1 MTRHHTPQR
10 LTLDAILPYLRTK
23 CVSKRNDGGRQ
34 VLAYCPAHD
43 DRNHPSL
50 SLTKKADGTLLWRCF
65 AGCSQDAVR
74 EALERLAGVQPA
86 TARPIVPCRNAER
99 QSATPQ
105 AQPLMLATLAN
116 AKGLDAE
123 RLRAWGLT
131 DLQGGGVEI
140 PYRNA
145 DGKQHAVRYRL
156 ALEGANR
163 FRWRQGDTPI
173 CMVCGNCP
181 NGATPTQSTC
191 VRAKAILGRCGTRSC
206 LRWGFRARACGNP
219 SGGAR
224 WRRSTESC

>member
-181 NGATPTQSTC
+181 NGSTLTLSTC
-191 VRAKAILGRCGTRSC
+191 VRAKAILGRCGTLSC